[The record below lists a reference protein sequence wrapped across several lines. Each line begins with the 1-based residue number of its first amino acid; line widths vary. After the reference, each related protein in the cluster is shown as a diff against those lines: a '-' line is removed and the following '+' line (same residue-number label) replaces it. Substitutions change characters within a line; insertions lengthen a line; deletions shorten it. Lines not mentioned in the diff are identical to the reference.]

1 MKIAITGHT
10 NGIGKALAKQY
21 EQRGYEIVGLSRRN
35 GFNIRSIPK
44 ILEQISDC
52 EVFINNAQAGYS
64 QTELLYAVYEKWY
77 KQEGKF
83 ILNISTMATMLPT
96 CWSDE
101 FEMDQYR
108 TQKVALEEA
117 HRQLLRRLEWPKL
130 CLIKPG
136 EVNTGDHSGPM
147 AVDPDVWAKAVVD
160 ILESVKPTMEISEL
174 SLGVNYHNG

>member
-10 NGIGKALAKQY
+10 NGIGKALTKQY
-21 EQRGYEIVGLSRRN
+21 EQRGHAVVGLSRRN

-44 ILEQISDC
+44 ILKNISDC
-52 EVFINNAQAGYS
+52 DMFINNAQAGYS

-77 KQEGKF
+77 KQEGKT
-83 ILNISTMATMLPT
+83 IINISTMATMLPV
-96 CWSDE
+96 CWNDS

-117 HRQLLRRLEWPKL
+117 HKQLLNRINWPKL

-136 EVNTGDHSGPM
+136 EVNTGDHSGPN
-147 AVDPDVWAKAVVD
+147 AIDPDIWAKTVVD
-160 ILESVKPTMEISEL
+160 ILESVKPAMEISEL
-174 SLGVNYHNG
+174 SLGVNYQNG